1 MAIGAEDYI
10 DRLLVKKYSQMQVD
24 NHDMTGSMV
33 RPEEMMKAMQ
43 DYATVKRNMT
53 ALNQKLSAACYAINA
68 MSATYRR
75 GATLE
80 T

>member
-10 DRLLVKKYSQMQVD
+10 DRLLVKKYAQMQVD
-24 NHDMTGSMV
+24 NHELTDSMI

-43 DYATVKRNMT
+43 DYADVKRNMT

-80 T
+80 S